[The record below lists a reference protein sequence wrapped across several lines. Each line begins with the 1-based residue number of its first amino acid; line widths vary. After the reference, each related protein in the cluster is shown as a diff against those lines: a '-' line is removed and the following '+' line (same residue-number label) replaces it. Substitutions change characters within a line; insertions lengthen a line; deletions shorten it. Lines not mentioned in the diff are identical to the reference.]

1 MNITMI
7 GTGYV
12 GLTTGACFA
21 DMGHSVTCLDIDE
34 GKIARLKNGECPI
47 FEAGLED
54 LLKKNISTESIS
66 FTTDYAA
73 AIPGADI
80 IFFCIDTPA
89 GEYGKANLSHLLA
102 AAQQCAPHLN
112 EYTVL
117 VNKST
122 APVGTARKIQE
133 TVRKI
138 HPDASFDIASNPEFL
153 AEGSAVKNF
162 LEPDRIVVGTESEKA
177 TELLKTAYAPL
188 IEKGRVF
195 VAVTIP
201 SAELIKYASNSFL
214 AMKLSFINE
223 IADFCELVGAD
234 VADVAKGMGLDS
246 RIGSKYLEASIGF
259 GGSCFGKDV
268 HALVMRAQEEGYEFR
283 TIKAL
288 IAVNELR
295 YLTVIRKLKVHL
307 GPLKGKTIAV
317 LGLAYKAG
325 TDDVRDSQA
334 LRIIL
339 ELLDSGARVRAYD
352 PEAIEN
358 FKKSFSRASDM
369 IFMEQAHDVSEGADA
384 LLILTEW
391 DEFRALDLATLK
403 TKMSG
408 NLIVDGRN
416 LLTRKIVEAAGFTY
430 EGIGR

>member
-1 MNITMI
+1 MI

-12 GLTTGACFA
+12 GLTTGVCFA
-21 DMGHSVTCLDIDE
+21 DMGHRVTCLDIDE
-34 GKIARLKNGECPI
+34 KKIARLKNGECPI

-54 LLKKNISTESIS
+54 LLKKDISSGSIS
-66 FTTDYAA
+66 FSTDYAA

-102 AAQQCAPHLN
+102 AARECARHLDG
-112 EYTVL
+112 YTVL

-133 TVRKI
+133 AIQKI
-138 HPDASFDIASNPEFL
+138 NPNANFDIASNPEFL
-153 AEGSAVKNF
+153 AEGSAVKDF
-162 LEPDRIVVGTESEKA
+162 LEPDRVVVGTESEKA
-177 TELLKTAYAPL
+177 TELLKQAYAPL
-188 IEKGRVF
+188 IEKGRTF

-295 YLTVIRKLKVHL
+295 YLTVIKKLKKHL
-307 GPLKGKTIAV
+307 GSLKGKTIGV

-325 TDDVRDSQA
+325 TDDVRDAQA

-339 ELLDSGARVRAYD
+339 ELLDSGAQVQAYD

-358 FKKSFSRASDM
+358 FKKAFSRSNDM
-369 IFMEQAHDVSEGADA
+369 IFAEQASETYTGADA

-391 DEFRALDLATLK
+391 SEFKNLDLALLK

-416 LLTRKIVEAAGFTY
+416 LLARKTVEATGFTY

>member
-1 MNITMI
+1 MI

-21 DMGHSVTCLDIDE
+21 DMGHRVTCLDIDE
-34 GKIARLKNGECPI
+34 KKITRLKNGECPI

-54 LLKKNISTESIS
+54 LLKKNSISGSIS
-66 FTTDYAA
+66 FTTDYAS
-73 AIPGADI
+73 AIPGADV

-89 GEYGKANLSHLLA
+89 GEFGKANLSHLLA
-102 AAQQCAPHLN
+102 AARECARHLGG
-112 EYTVL
+112 YTVL

-133 TVRKI
+133 AIQKI
-138 HPDASFDIASNPEFL
+138 NPDASFDIASNPEFL
-153 AEGSAVKNF
+153 AEGSAVKDF
-162 LEPDRIVVGTESEKA
+162 LEPDRIVVGTESDKA
-177 TELLKTAYAPL
+177 TDLLKNAYAPL
-188 IEKGRVF
+188 VEKGRTF
-195 VAVTIP
+195 LAVTIP

-234 VADVAKGMGLDS
+234 VADVARGMGLDS

-295 YLTVIRKLKVHL
+295 YLTVIKKLKKHL
-307 GPLKGKTIAV
+307 GLLKGKTIAV

-339 ELLDSGARVRAYD
+339 ELLDGGAQVRAYD
-352 PEAIEN
+352 PKAIEN
-358 FKKSFSRASDM
+358 FKRVFSRAGDM
-369 IFMEQAHDVSEGADA
+369 TFVDHAQDASEGADA

-391 DEFRALDLATLK
+391 SEFKDLDLAALK

-416 LLTRKIVEAAGFTY
+416 ILNRKTVEVAGFTY